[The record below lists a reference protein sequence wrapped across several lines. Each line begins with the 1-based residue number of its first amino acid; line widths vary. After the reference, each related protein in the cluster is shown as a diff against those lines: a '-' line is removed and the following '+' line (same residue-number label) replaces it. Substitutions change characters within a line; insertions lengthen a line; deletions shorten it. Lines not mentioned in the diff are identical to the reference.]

1 MNVLEF
7 DGLRVLFPLSTV
19 KAAEKVESVPS
30 AEEAE
35 KVEAAPNAEKAPAAE
50 EAPAVEEAPAA
61 EKAPEA
67 EEGEKKEEAPKAEE
81 GEAKEEAEM
90 MTEEAMPGDM
100 GAMDGGMALDNG
112 GMGMMEAPKPT
123 VMQSVP
129 ALIGISA
136 GVLALGILFGILL
149 AKLKIKKG
157 INLYED

>member
-30 AEEAE
+30 AEEA
-35 KVEAAPNAEKAPAAE
+35 PAAE
-50 EAPAVEEAPAA
+50 EAPET
-61 EKAPEA
+61 

-81 GEAKEEAEM
+81 GEAKAEAEM
-90 MTEEAMPGDM
+90 MTEEARLTMEAIPGDM
-100 GAMDGGMALDNG
+100 GAMDGGMALDDG

-123 VMQSVP
+123 VMQNVP